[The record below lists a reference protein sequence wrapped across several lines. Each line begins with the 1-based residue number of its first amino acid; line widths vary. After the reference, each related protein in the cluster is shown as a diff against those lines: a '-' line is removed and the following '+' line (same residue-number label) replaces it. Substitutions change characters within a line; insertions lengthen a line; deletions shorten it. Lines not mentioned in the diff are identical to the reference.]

1 MYSQRRTFFD
11 LRHIFS
17 IKSILAP
24 FQVDTLYFIH
34 MQGILQFNISREDS
48 TYTAEGVNAPI
59 VTWGATFEELQ
70 SNIREAVELF
80 FEGEE
85 PASLGFMRW
94 PSILANFE
102 LPTMLPTIPYGS
114 EA

>member
-1 MYSQRRTFFD
+1 
-11 LRHIFS
+11 
-17 IKSILAP
+17 
-24 FQVDTLYFIH
+24 
-34 MQGILQFNISREDS
+34 
-48 TYTAEGVNAPI
+48 
-59 VTWGATFEELQ
+59 VTCGATFEELQ

-102 LPTMLPTIPYGS
+102 LPTILPTIPYGS